1 MNSMDKQNVQ
11 DGIKLGEC
19 ITGTIIGCAFDVL
32 NELGSGFLESVYERS
47 LMIALQQKGLQVESQ
62 TPLKVCFRG
71 EIVGDFFVDLIV
83 ENAVIIELKAIR
95 TLVPQNEAQVINYF
109 QATGIVPSSATLPIG
124 LLLNFG
130 NPRLDYKRFTRK
142 KNSDY
147 SVYPCNGSIKK

>member
-1 MNSMDKQNVQ
+1 MDKQNVQ
-11 DGIKLGEC
+11 DRIKLGEC

-47 LMIALQQKGLQVESQ
+47 LLIALQQKGLQVESQ
-62 TPLKVCFRG
+62 KPLKVCFRG

-95 TLVPQNEAQVINYF
+95 TLVPQNEAQVINYL
-109 QATGIVPSSATLPIG
+109 QATGIEIG

-142 KNSDY
+142 KNAHY
-147 SVYPCNGSIKK
+147 SVYPCNGSIKNSEESFHLT

>member
-1 MNSMDKQNVQ
+1 MDKQNVQ

-95 TLVPQNEAQVINYF
+95 TLVPQNEAQVINYL
-109 QATGIVPSSATLPIG
+109 QATGIEIG